1 MLVTDTHRNTA
12 IVIRNDGQE
21 VTLVPMAGGRL
32 SALHLKFGE
41 FRTLWSELAQ
51 PLPEALAAFID
62 HAARWGATQEVKRG
76 LEKLLARDRQMAGTL
91 F

>member
-1 MLVTDTHRNTA
+1 MLVTDSHRNTA
-12 IVIRNDGQE
+12 IVIRNDGHE

-41 FRTLWSELAQ
+41 FRAAWSELAQ
-51 PLPEALAAFID
+51 PLPEALSAFLD
-62 HAARWGATQEVKRG
+62 HVATWGASQEVKRG
-76 LEKLLARDRQMAGTL
+76 LDRLVARDRQMAGTL